1 MASSFGGLSSGLD
14 YHEFEF
20 DSADCTR
27 GYSSQYTI
35 RNWPNFYL
43 GKPLDQVAAVKVL
56 EAEIPFSY
64 YVITAPNN
72 TFLLTE
78 IQNSTIQTSN
88 GVLNKTVTITPGTYT
103 SVTLLAETVLQLNA
117 TSATFA
123 TAGLNFVYD
132 NSVTTPLVP
141 VSTPSSYND
150 STLKFTFKS
159 TFKTQPVGTFSRQ
172 FYFIFPAN
180 SPLMNIYG
188 FNPSLGLTFASTA
201 PVAGGSSVASCVLQT
216 TQIGRITGPNYVY
229 LNSRTLGS
237 LIKLHLPGSGIINP
251 QESGADGPQIAKIP
265 MNCDFGTVA
274 FWKDPDSEKWF
285 DLGNSTFT
293 GNLDFYLTLGT
304 ADYRVPLDLNG
315 LSFSLK
321 LGVLTNK
328 TQHDDYLGGG
338 AQNKR
343 ALARTWPTGG
353 SPFSF

>member
-1 MASSFGGLSSGLD
+1 MTSFGGLSTALD

-27 GYSSQYTI
+27 SYDNAYTI
-35 RNWPNFYL
+35 KNWPNFYL

-64 YVITAPNN
+64 YVINAPNN
-72 TFLLTE
+72 TFQLTE
-78 IQNSTIQTSN
+78 TRNLAIPN
-88 GVLNKTVTITPGTYT
+88 GVNLRTVTITPGTYT
-103 SVTLLAETVLQLNA
+103 SSSLLAETILQLNT
-117 TSATFA
+117 TSAAFA
-123 TAGLNFVYD
+123 TNGAN
-132 NSVTTPLVP
+132 T
-141 VSTPSSYND
+141 STGEAFLYTASTFSD
-150 STLKFTFKS
+150 STLKFTFRSNYVQAAGVTGRKS
-159 TFKTQPVGTFSRQ
+159 VFTFS
-172 FYFIFPAN
+172 PK
-180 SPLMNIYG
+180 SPLLTVYG
-188 FNPSLGLTFASTA
+188 FTPTETVFTSTEPTGSGSSTAST
-201 PVAGGSSVASCVLQT
+201 VLQAPLVAE
-216 TQIGRITGPNYVY
+216 ITGPNYVY

-237 LIKLHLPGSGIINP
+237 LIKLHLPGSGVINP
-251 QESGADGPQIAKIP
+251 QQSGADGPQIAKIP
-265 MNCDFGTVA
+265 INCDFGTIS
-274 FWKDPDSEKWF
+274 FWKDPDPDKWF

-304 ADYRVPLDLNG
+304 NDYKVPLNLNG
-315 LSFSLK
+315 LPFSLK